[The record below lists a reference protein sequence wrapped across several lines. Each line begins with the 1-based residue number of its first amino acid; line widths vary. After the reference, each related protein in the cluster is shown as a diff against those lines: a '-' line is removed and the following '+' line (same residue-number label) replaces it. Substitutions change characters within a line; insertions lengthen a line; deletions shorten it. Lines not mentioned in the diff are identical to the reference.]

1 MWFSGTD
8 KRVCSE
14 RSGVMITHINLEN
27 TDNQYHIINK
37 FFKREYKIN
46 YNKKLS
52 GKIKLYISEKNTIKN
67 INGLVEMYK
76 RELQ

>member
-1 MWFSGTD
+1 
-8 KRVCSE
+8 
-14 RSGVMITHINLEN
+14 MITHINLEN
-27 TDNQYHIINK
+27 TDNQYYIINK
-37 FFKREYKIN
+37 FFKREFKVN

-67 INGLVEMYK
+67 IDGLVAMYK